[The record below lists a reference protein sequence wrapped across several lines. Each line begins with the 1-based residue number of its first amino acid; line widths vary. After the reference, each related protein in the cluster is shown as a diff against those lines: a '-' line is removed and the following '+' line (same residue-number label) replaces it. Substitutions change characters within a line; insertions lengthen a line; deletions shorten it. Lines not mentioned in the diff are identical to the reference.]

1 MEQENRYLPIIA
13 GILVAIIFGFS
24 FLFTKEALDVFT
36 PFHLLGLRFGFA
48 ILLLVTLQIMGIIKL
63 DFRGKRLQA
72 LLFLSL
78 FQPVTYFVCETLGVN
93 MTSASEAGMMIALI
107 PVVVTILA
115 IIFLDEKPGKMQ
127 LLSIALSVIG
137 VIFIIVMTSSI
148 SLNEN
153 LLGMFVLLGA
163 VFAAGVFNILSRR
176 SSFYFKPVEITY
188 VMMWVGVIVFNA
200 IAVMQHINEG
210 NLMNYFEPLK
220 NTKALI
226 SIIYLGGLSSVG
238 AFFMMNYMLSKLEAS
253 KSAVF
258 TNLITVVSITAGVV
272 FRKEPFYWFHGIG
285 ALMILLGVWGTNY
298 FVKQEKP
305 YEIRYLAVKR

>member
-1 MEQENRYLPIIA
+1 MEQESRYLPIAA

-48 ILLLVTLQIMGIIKL
+48 MILLVILQVIGIINVN
-63 DFRGKRLQA
+63 FRGKRLQV

-78 FQPVTYFVCETLGVN
+78 FQPVLYFVCETLGVN

-115 IIFLDEKPGKMQ
+115 MIFLDEKPGKMQ
-127 LLSIALSVIG
+127 MASIVLSVIG
-137 VIFIIVMTSSI
+137 VIFIIFMTGNI

-153 LLGMFVLLGA
+153 FLGMFILLGA
-163 VFAAGVFNILSRR
+163 VFSAGVFNILSRK

-188 VMMWVGVIVFNA
+188 VMMWVGVVIFNA
-200 IAVMQHINEG
+200 IAVSQHLYEG
-210 NLMNYFEPLK
+210 NLMSYFEPLK

-226 SIIYLGGLSSVG
+226 SIIYLGGVSSVG

-258 TNLITVVSITAGVV
+258 INLITVISIIAGVI
-272 FRKEPFYWFHGIG
+272 FRNEPFYWFHGVG

-305 YEIRYLAVKR
+305 YEIRYLVVKR